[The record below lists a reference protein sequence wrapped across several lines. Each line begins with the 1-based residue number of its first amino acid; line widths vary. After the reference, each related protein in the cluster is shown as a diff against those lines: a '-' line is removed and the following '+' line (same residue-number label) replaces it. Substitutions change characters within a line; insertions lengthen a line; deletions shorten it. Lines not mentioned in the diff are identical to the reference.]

1 MRDQLEFRLALRDQM
16 NEIFD
21 TVERIRS
28 VRSQIAAHL
37 LRLENAAQAA
47 EHRDREKVLLF
58 STPAR
63 NQGFAIVFQLI
74 DQNFDCTR
82 NREQQQSRFRVYFA

>member
-28 VRSQIAAHL
+28 VRNQIAAHL

-47 EHRDREKVLLF
+47 ELRDRRKSASF
-58 STPAR
+58 FTPAR
-63 NQGFAIVFQLI
+63 NHGFAVVFQLI
-74 DQNFDCTR
+74 EQNFNCTR